1 MVAVDEGEGGEV
13 DEDKVEVAAMVE
25 GKETVGQK
33 DEGAE
38 KENPEQMEEIAGAG
52 GENHTVA
59 AAEHDSVAAAEK
71 M

>member
-1 MVAVDEGEGGEV
+1 MVAADEREGGEV
-13 DEDKVEVAAMVE
+13 DEDKVVVAAMAE
-25 GKETVGQK
+25 GKETVGEK

-38 KENPEQMEEIAGAG
+38 KEHSEQMEEIADAEG
-52 GENHTVA
+52 GNHTVA